1 MRYGIVHYRS
11 IGYHTILNNYAT
23 SSLIVELQNSK
34 SKSLWNEFVYKS
46 GLTPVSDE
54 PTPKDLFEFVKL
66 AFEIQNNV
74 HLDIDLIRGYIASTD
89 GTIPVRSDQASRLFS
104 EKYEIYI
111 DELILASLFEY
122 VSAYYLWSRE
132 YKDKDASGFCFKYV
146 LTLLN
151 YTNRL
156 GILTNDDLE
165 SSLVK
170 QLVERYDISALNLIS
185 DLYWSCLAF
194 AFCHEIAHI
203 YLKHTE
209 QPMDDLWK
217 MEYDA
222 DTVGYKVYL
231 KLVETAYEDPNVP
244 FSGIF
249 HDYLYTAP
257 MILFQFYE
265 DTYFMSYWLFGER
278 AGNSHPPLRD
288 RMNHLFEVGQHIQC
302 EIDPKEGNILLNSYM
317 DVSDWFR
324 EQLIL
329 KLQKGKLHSVF
340 QEGFAFMSKN
350 GYHEALQFQKN
361 MYEKLQKNAEKYN
374 LNANQLTGLWDTA
387 VDIELLDEP
396 SVNSFIWSYNGKTY
410 STKAFNVRFSL
421 KKVLTSVLEFSASF
435 TIPESKIKA
444 VLSILLI
451 LVCLLDITTFKL
463 DTEHAKVLIKCK
475 ELKADIHPIR
485 EEELLQVTGASNA
498 IVNDLSQLGCIEL
511 NQGTIQLNES
521 ILIQ

>member
-1 MRYGIVHYRS
+1 
-11 IGYHTILNNYAT
+11 
-23 SSLIVELQNSK
+23 
-34 SKSLWNEFVYKS
+34 
-46 GLTPVSDE
+46 
-54 PTPKDLFEFVKL
+54 
-66 AFEIQNNV
+66 
-74 HLDIDLIRGYIASTD
+74 
-89 GTIPVRSDQASRLFS
+89 
-104 EKYEIYI
+104 
-111 DELILASLFEY
+111 
-122 VSAYYLWSRE
+122 
-132 YKDKDASGFCFKYV
+132 
-146 LTLLN
+146 
-151 YTNRL
+151 
-156 GILTNDDLE
+156 
-165 SSLVK
+165 
-170 QLVERYDISALNLIS
+170 
-185 DLYWSCLAF
+185 
-194 AFCHEIAHI
+194 
-203 YLKHTE
+203 
-209 QPMDDLWK
+209 
-217 MEYDA
+217 
-222 DTVGYKVYL
+222 
-231 KLVETAYEDPNVP
+231 
-244 FSGIF
+244 
-249 HDYLYTAP
+249 

-329 KLQKGKLHSVF
+329 KLQKGKLHSVV